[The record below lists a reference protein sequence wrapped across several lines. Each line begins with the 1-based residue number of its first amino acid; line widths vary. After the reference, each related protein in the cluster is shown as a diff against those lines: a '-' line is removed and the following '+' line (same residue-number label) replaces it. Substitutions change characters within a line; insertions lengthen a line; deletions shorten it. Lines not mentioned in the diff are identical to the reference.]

1 MENGEQ
7 VEPEREEEEEE
18 EANAFRRQPDAG
30 IPLARATT
38 LKRPRPVFP
47 DPPREGL
54 SDKIISVLR
63 NNRVVMFLYT
73 GLTDTFVPF
82 VLAVV
87 IVVPV
92 GVALL
97 LFFLPKFFRNLRR
110 RRQYGVKVIPASSA
124 ASRTTTKT

>member
-7 VEPEREEEEEE
+7 EEPEREEEEED
-18 EANAFRRQPDAG
+18 EAKASRRQPDAG
-30 IPLARATT
+30 IPLARATM
-38 LKRPRPVFP
+38 LERPRPVFP

-54 SDKIISVLR
+54 SDKIINFLR

-73 GLTDTFVPF
+73 GLTDAVVPF

-97 LFFLPKFFRNLRR
+97 LFFLPKFFRNRRR

-124 ASRTTTKT
+124 TSRTTTKT